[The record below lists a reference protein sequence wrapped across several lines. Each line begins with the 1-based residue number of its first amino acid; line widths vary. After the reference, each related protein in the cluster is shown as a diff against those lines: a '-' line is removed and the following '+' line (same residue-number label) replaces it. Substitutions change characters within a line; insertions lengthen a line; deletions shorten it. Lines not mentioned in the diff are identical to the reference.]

1 MGIKVELPDEMVERW
16 LKGDGKES
24 DDEIILAAIHHA
36 KHEPG
41 IPELYSV
48 LPEAVHD
55 LERIL
60 TDPQAKYDGHPLP
73 PPVWGEWE

>member
-36 KHEPG
+36 KKEKSDCKHVVSGTWWHDVEEP
-41 IPELYSV
+41 PY
-48 LPEAVHD
+48 
-55 LERIL
+55 IL
-60 TDPQAKYDGHPLP
+60 DHCYCPKC
-73 PPVWGEWE
+73 GEKV

>member
-36 KHEPG
+36 KQE
-41 IPELYSV
+41 
-48 LPEAVHD
+48 
-55 LERIL
+55 
-60 TDPQAKYDGHPLP
+60 Q
-73 PPVWGEWE
+73 